1 VRSFF
6 NLSLWIFTM
15 NRCVS
20 IPLRAPQALSANSKP
35 RALATLVLGTWLATL
50 WLVLLR
56 PSWAVASQE
65 QLPERIPPISRLA
78 KFGVLVIT
86 QPPEALLDGRPAR
99 LSPGARIRG
108 VNNMLV
114 LSGTLVG
121 LELQVLYTR
130 EKPGL
135 VHEGLMSEGLVH
147 EVWVLSPQE
156 MRKLLE
162 NPR

>member
-1 VRSFF
+1 
-6 NLSLWIFTM
+6 M

-20 IPLRAPQALSANSKP
+20 MPLGAPQTVSANYKP
-35 RALATLVLGTWLATL
+35 IVLATRVQASWLVTVLLAL
-50 WLVLLR
+50 LVLLR
-56 PSWAVASQE
+56 PGLAGASQD
-65 QLPERIPPISRLA
+65 QLPERTPPISRLA

-108 VNNMLV
+108 ANNMLV

-121 LELQVLYTR
+121 LELQVFYTR

-135 VHEGLMSEGLVH
+135 IHEGLRSEGLVH

>member
-1 VRSFF
+1 
-6 NLSLWIFTM
+6 M

-35 RALATLVLGTWLATL
+35 RALATLVLATWLATL
-50 WLVLLR
+50 WLVVLR
-56 PSWAVASQE
+56 PGLAFASQE

-86 QPPEALLDGRPAR
+86 QPPEALLDERPAR

-108 VNNMLV
+108 PNNMLV

-135 VHEGLMSEGLVH
+135 MHEGLPHEGLVH